1 MSGHGP
7 GPGAIRCSSCTS
19 LRIISLY
26 EVETVQSRFV
36 EHRETITHQH
46 SHGHATSA
54 GPYAHDA
61 AASNQRKLLVVLSL
75 TTAYLVAEVIGGLLT
90 GSLALLADAGHMLA
104 DVFGLTM
111 SFAALRMAARPATPR
126 RTFGFHRAEILAAVA
141 NAVLLLGIAAF
152 ILYEAWQRFAQPAAV
167 EGVPMLLVAVGGLVV
182 NVIGF
187 KVLHGVA
194 GESLNMRGALLEV
207 VADMLGSVGAI
218 VAALTIMVTGWYPV
232 DPLVSVLIA
241 LFILPRAWGLLRT
254 GLDVLLEA
262 TPAHLDLDHVV
273 ASMGRV
279 PGVAAV
285 HDVHAWTIASGYVA
299 MSAHVQANGRAS
311 SDVLHDLQ
319 SLLREELHVDHVT
332 LQVESADHADDGA
345 CCVMDPRCLL
355 QTS

>member
-1 MSGHGP
+1 M
-7 GPGAIRCSSCTS
+7 
-19 LRIISLY
+19 
-26 EVETVQSRFV
+26 
-36 EHRETITHQH
+36 
-46 SHGHATSA
+46 
-54 GPYAHDA
+54 
-61 AASNQRKLLVVLSL
+61 VLSL
-75 TTAYLVAEVIGGLLT
+75 TTAYLVAEVVGGLLT

-111 SFAALRMAARPATPR
+111 SFAALRMAARPATSR

-141 NAVLLLGIAAF
+141 NAVLLLGIAGF

-167 EGVPMLLVAVGGLVV
+167 ESVAMLLVAVGGLVV
-182 NVIGF
+182 NLIGF
-187 KVLHGVA
+187 RVLHGAA

-207 VADMLGSVGAI
+207 IADLLGSVGAI
-218 VAALTIMVTGWYPV
+218 LAALTIMLTGWYQV
-232 DPLVSVLIA
+232 DPVVSALIA
-241 LFILPRAWGLLRT
+241 LFIVPRAWGLLRA

-279 PGVAAV
+279 PGVSAV

-299 MSAHVQANGRAS
+299 MSAHVQANGRPSAE
-311 SDVLHDLQ
+311 VLHDLQ

-355 QTS
+355 RTS

>member
-1 MSGHGP
+1 
-7 GPGAIRCSSCTS
+7 
-19 LRIISLY
+19 
-26 EVETVQSRFV
+26 
-36 EHRETITHQH
+36 
-46 SHGHATSA
+46 
-54 GPYAHDA
+54 
-61 AASNQRKLLVVLSL
+61 VVLGL
-75 TTAYLVAEVIGGLLT
+75 TTAYLLAEVVGGLLT

-141 NAVLLLGIAAF
+141 NAVLLLGIAGF
-152 ILYEAWQRFAQPAAV
+152 ILYEAWHRFAEPADVASL
-167 EGVPMLLVAVGGLVV
+167 PMLLVAVGGLAV

-187 KVLHGVA
+187 KVLHDAA
-194 GESLNMRGALLEV
+194 GGSLNMRSALLEV
-207 VADMLGSVGAI
+207 VADLLGSVGAI
-218 VAALTIMVTGWYPV
+218 LAAVTIMLTGWQQV

-241 LFILPRAWGLLRT
+241 LFILPRAWSLLRT

-262 TPAHLDLDHVV
+262 TPAHLDLRQVV
-273 ASMGRV
+273 ATMGRV
-279 PGVAAV
+279 PGVVAV

-299 MSAHVQANGRAS
+299 MSAHVQANGRPSA
-311 SDVLHDLQ
+311 DVLHDLQ
-319 SLLREELHVDHVT
+319 TLLREELHVDHVT

>member
-1 MSGHGP
+1 
-7 GPGAIRCSSCTS
+7 
-19 LRIISLY
+19 
-26 EVETVQSRFV
+26 
-36 EHRETITHQH
+36 
-46 SHGHATSA
+46 
-54 GPYAHDA
+54 
-61 AASNQRKLLVVLSL
+61 VVLSL
-75 TTAYLVAEVIGGLLT
+75 TTAYLVAEVVGGLLT

-111 SFAALRMAARPATPR
+111 SFAALRMAARPATSR

-141 NAVLLLGIAAF
+141 NAVLLLGIAGF

-167 EGVPMLLVAVGGLVV
+167 ESVAMLLVAVGGLVV
-182 NVIGF
+182 NLIGF
-187 KVLHGVA
+187 RVLHGAA
-194 GESLNMRGALLEV
+194 GESLNIRGALLEV
-207 VADMLGSVGAI
+207 IADLLGSVGAI
-218 VAALTIMVTGWYPV
+218 LAALTIMLTGWYQV
-232 DPLVSVLIA
+232 DPVVSALIA
-241 LFILPRAWGLLRT
+241 LFIVPRAWGLLRA

-279 PGVAAV
+279 PGVSAV

-299 MSAHVQANGRAS
+299 MSAHVQANGRPSAE
-311 SDVLHDLQ
+311 VLHDLQ

-355 QTS
+355 RTS